1 MRFYRVIDVQSVWID
16 QYDDSFCTSRC
27 HKTQFGRNIEDGDIG
42 VIVFPRLVGGA
53 PLLMKVKRIKE
64 FDGAVER
71 RGNQADVSD
80 ICDARDFGS
89 FLLLLDGLP
98 LFVLGFIASALLTL
112 FILQKFLHVGCSCG
126 LFSCCPRVG
135 GHHVLVSME

>member
-1 MRFYRVIDVQSVWID
+1 MRFYRIIDVQSVWIN
-16 QYDDSFCTSRC
+16 QYDNSFCTSRS
-27 HKTQFGRNIEDGDIG
+27 HKTQFGRNIEDGDVG

-64 FDGAVER
+64 FDGTVEC
-71 RGNQADVSD
+71 RGYQADVSD
-80 ICDARDFGS
+80 ICNARDFGS

-112 FILQKFLHVGCSCG
+112 FILQNFLHVGCSWG
-126 LFSCCPRVG
+126 LFSCCVG